1 MKFVDEAIITVQAG
15 AGGNGCVSFRR
26 EKYIPLGGPDG
37 GDGGHGGSVTLVA
50 DAGLNT
56 LADFRRKRRFRAAN
70 GVPGAGSN
78 CAGRAGEPVEIPV
91 PVGTVVHEHTTG
103 EVLGDL
109 VEPGQKLLVA
119 QGGIG
124 GKGNVHFKSSVNRAP
139 RKSTPGTS
147 GEYRNLRLE
156 LRLLADV
163 GLLGLPNAGKST
175 LLRAVTAARPKVG
188 DYPFTT
194 LHPNLGVVELDENQ
208 TFVIADIPGLIEG
221 AAEGHG
227 LGTRFL
233 RHLQRTRLLLHVV
246 DASWTEGEPPPEQGA
261 RDIIDELRA
270 YSDQLAAWP
279 RWLVI
284 NKIDKLRVGMA
295 EEVAQRV
302 VHALDYKGPVFT
314 VSGMTGEGADE
325 LVRAVGAF
333 LERQAKVR
341 ERGLQWLETG
351 QAPGEPVP
359 ETGAAAAAE
368 AGDGDHSGG
377 EHADSND
384 STDSADRAD
393 RADRAD

>member
-1 MKFVDEAIITVQAG
+1 
-15 AGGNGCVSFRR
+15 
-26 EKYIPLGGPDG
+26 
-37 GDGGHGGSVTLVA
+37 
-50 DAGLNT
+50 
-56 LADFRRKRRFRAAN
+56 
-70 GVPGAGSN
+70 
-78 CAGRAGEPVEIPV
+78 
-91 PVGTVVHEHTTG
+91 
-103 EVLGDL
+103 
-109 VEPGQKLLVA
+109 
-119 QGGIG
+119 
-124 GKGNVHFKSSVNRAP
+124 
-139 RKSTPGTS
+139 
-147 GEYRNLRLE
+147 
-156 LRLLADV
+156 
-163 GLLGLPNAGKST
+163 
-175 LLRAVTAARPKVG
+175 
-188 DYPFTT
+188 
-194 LHPNLGVVELDENQ
+194 
-208 TFVIADIPGLIEG
+208 
-221 AAEGHG
+221 
-227 LGTRFL
+227 
-233 RHLQRTRLLLHVV
+233 LLLHVV

-393 RADRAD
+393 RAD